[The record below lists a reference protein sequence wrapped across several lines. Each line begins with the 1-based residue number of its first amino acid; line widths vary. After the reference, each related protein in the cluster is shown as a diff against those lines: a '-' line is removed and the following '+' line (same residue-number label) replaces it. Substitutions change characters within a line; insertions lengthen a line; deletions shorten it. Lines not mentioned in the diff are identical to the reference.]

1 MRCNLCPRKC
11 NIDRSTGKGYCNC
24 GNKIR
29 VARSDLHMWEEEC
42 ISGTEGS
49 GTIFFSGCNMQC
61 VFCQN
66 HEISFDGVGV
76 EIDVERLCELML
88 ELELKGANNINLV
101 TGTHF
106 MTLICRAIEL
116 ARNNGMCIPV
126 VYNTSSYENVDS
138 LKMLEGLVDVYLP
151 DFKYMDDELAIRYSK
166 APGYAGIAT
175 AAIDEMVRQ
184 CGGTDKEAYDVRG
197 IMQKGVIVRH
207 MILPG
212 HTRDSINIL
221 GYLHE
226 RYGDKINISIMS
238 QYTPVNDLKDYPEIN
253 RTITK
258 REYEKVCSYAVDI
271 GIEKGYFQEGKVAME
286 SFIPRFDFK
295 G

>member
-1 MRCNLCPRKC
+1 MKCNLCPRKC
-11 NIDRSTGKGYCNC
+11 NIDRCVGKGYCNS
-24 GNKIR
+24 GDKIK

-49 GTIFFSGCNMQC
+49 GTIFFTGCNMQC

-66 HEISFDGVGV
+66 HDISYNGVGV

-88 ELELKGANNINLV
+88 ELENRGANNINLV

-106 MTLICRAIEL
+106 IKMICRAIEM

-175 AAIDEMVRQ
+175 EAIDEMVRQ
-184 CGGTDKEAYDVRG
+184 CGGMDKEFYDERG
-197 IMQKGVIVRH
+197 IMQRGVIVRH

-226 RYGDKINISIMS
+226 RYGDKISISIMS
-238 QYTPVNDLKDYPEIN
+238 QYTPVNDLKEYPEIN

-258 REYEKVCSYAVDI
+258 REYEKVCNYAVNI
-271 GIEKGYFQEGKVAME
+271 VIENGDYYGYKGTERK
-286 SFIPRFDFK
+286 K
-295 G
+295 GRDDRKYY